1 MNEIN
6 LYAYGR
12 NTAQG
17 KWHIDYNRIVNRLYY
32 VNSGS
37 AVIFNG
43 ADEYRLESGNAYIIP
58 QCKAFQPVNAFDF
71 DHTYF
76 DFYSSKVLN
85 PSILIKLDKNEI
97 ESAFFFEFINT
108 LIEKG
113 NKKEDLKAMEVL
125 LSGFLSVID
134 NNCGPLPYITNPL
147 ITNAINIIYN
157 GFSTTTTKEISEKLN
172 INESYLVR
180 LFSSIMG
187 ISPMKYIRALRISH
201 GKELLKNGCSISDV
215 AEKCGYSSS
224 SSFYNAVKA
233 ELGITPS
240 ELKKLN

>member
-17 KWHIDYNRIVNRLYY
+17 KWHIDYNRVVNRLYY

-43 ADEYRLESGNAYIIP
+43 ADEYMLEAGNTYIIP
-58 QCKAFQPVNAFDF
+58 QCKAFQPINAFDF

-85 PSILIKLDKNEI
+85 PGILIKLNKSKID
-97 ESAFFFEFINT
+97 SAFFFEFINE
-108 LIEKG
+108 LIKKG
-113 NKKEDLKAMEVL
+113 NKNDLKAMEAFL
-125 LSGFLSVID
+125 FGFLSVID

-147 ITNAINIIYN
+147 ITSAINIIYN
-157 GFSTTTTKEISEKLN
+157 DFSTVTTKAIAQKLN
-172 INESYLVR
+172 IDESYFIR

-201 GKELLKNGCSISDV
+201 GKELLKNGCSISDA

-224 SSFYNAVKA
+224 SSFYNAVKS
-233 ELGITPS
+233 ELGIIPS
-240 ELKKLN
+240 ELKNSN